1 MEKTRKVLKR
11 IVIFLVTNNIHK
23 FNESRKLLGE
33 DGISI
38 GMLRFKPAEIQSNN
52 LEQIARNSALDSFKK
67 FRIPIIVEDAGLFI
81 DQLKG
86 FPGSVIAFYSSEFNE
101 SVSFQGETKGIITK
115 KEKKGRRTFFGFDP
129 IFQPNNAKKT
139 FAEMTHYEKNK
150 YSHRAKALRKFV
162 EWYRTK
168 YTDQRHFTIFDPRIN
183 HTGILAQSKK
193 NGNRPLQ
200 DFTEKYDKKENF

>member
-1 MEKTRKVLKR
+1 MEKTRKILKR

-52 LEQIARNSALDSFKK
+52 LERIARHSALDSFKK
-67 FRIPIIVEDAGLFI
+67 FRIPIIIEDAGLFI

-86 FPGSVIAFYSSEFNE
+86 FPGPYSSYVSNTLENSGLLKLMRNVVNRKATFRSVIAFYSSEFNE
-101 SVSFQGETKGIITK
+101 PVSFRGETKGIITK
-115 KEKKGRRTFFGFDP
+115 KEKKGRRIFFGFDP
-129 IFQPNNAKKT
+129 IFQPNNTKKT

-150 YSHRAKALRKFV
+150 YSHRARALRKFA
-162 EWYRTK
+162 EWYR
-168 YTDQRHFTIFDPRIN
+168 
-183 HTGILAQSKK
+183 
-193 NGNRPLQ
+193 
-200 DFTEKYDKKENF
+200 KE